1 MFAAWWLYRTRLFC
15 ALGTRMHSIF
25 SSTLKQK
32 VFYTDEDDN
41 TPVFVHKGRS
51 KDTLFWPKKPGNRS
65 KDQTWYK
72 ARKWYKGVYEG
83 GKSFM
88 TVIWKNNEVM
98 PMWITSYILNT
109 TICNCIALFS
119 VFFLCY
125 GKFKILHCQRVTIQ
139 MRIDMQQPLVGPKAI
154 KSPP

>member
-1 MFAAWWLYRTRLFC
+1 MSIFIDFPTVFAAWWLYRTRLFC

-51 KDTLFWPKKPGNRS
+51 KDTLFWPKKKTGNRS

-88 TVIWKNNEVM
+88 RVIWKNNEVYQCESLHTF
-98 PMWITSYILNT
+98 WIPPF
-109 TICNCIALFS
+109 ALHYFQS
-119 VFFLCY
+119 FFMLW
-125 GKFKILHCQRVTIQ
+125 
-139 MRIDMQQPLVGPKAI
+139 
-154 KSPP
+154 

>member
-1 MFAAWWLYRTRLFC
+1 MSIFIDFPTVFAAWWLYRTRLFC

-119 VFFLCY
+119 VFFYAMVNLKY
-125 GKFKILHCQRVTIQ
+125 FIARESQFKWELTCNS
-139 MRIDMQQPLVGPKAI
+139 LW
-154 KSPP
+154 